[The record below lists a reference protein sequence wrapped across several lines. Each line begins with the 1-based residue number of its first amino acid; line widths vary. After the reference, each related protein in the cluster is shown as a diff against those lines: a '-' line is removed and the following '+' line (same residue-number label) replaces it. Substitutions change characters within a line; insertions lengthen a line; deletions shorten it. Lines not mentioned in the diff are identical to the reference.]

1 VTVNWPDSLD
11 EIVGGDH
18 AVALAYVT
26 PASGVVLS
34 PVSNFGTRDW
44 EAGTVTVNSSI
55 GAWKKLD
62 RIRRNPSVALAF
74 HTREH
79 ARSQRPEYVLVQG
92 RASLSPFADRGWL
105 DAHREEWER
114 FTGGMREFGPL
125 WGRWL
130 SIYHWRVGI
139 EVAVER
145 VVTWPDLDCGGT
157 PEVLGAPLPS
167 RPPRPQQP
175 PARGTAPRINH
186 ARAAANAG
194 RLPNLLL
201 GWVGT
206 DGLPMVVPAQ
216 VAGAENGGIAIEAP
230 LEIVPAG
237 GRRAGLTAHWF
248 SRHVLGQRQRI
259 YTGWLEA
266 EPSERR
272 LVYAPHTEAAYRL
285 PPSKLLYKLVV
296 GAFTRLRLRGARRAG
311 LLAG

>member
-1 VTVNWPDSLD
+1 VTANWPDRLD
-11 EIVGGDH
+11 EILGGDH

-34 PVSNFGTRDW
+34 PVSNFGTRDRQ
-44 EAGTVTVNSSI
+44 AGTVTVNSSI

-62 RIRRNPSVALAF
+62 RIRRNPSVALVF

-79 ARSQRPEYVLVQG
+79 ARSRRPEYVLVQG
-92 RASLSPFADRGWL
+92 RASLSPFTDRAWL

-130 SIYHWRVGI
+130 SVYHWRVGI

-145 VVTWPDLDCGGT
+145 VVTWPDLRCSGN

-167 RPPRPQQP
+167 EPPAPQRP
-175 PARGTAPRINH
+175 PARGTAPRVNH
-186 ARAAANAG
+186 ARAAASAR

-206 DGLPMVVPAQ
+206 DGLPVVVPAR
-216 VAGAENGGIAIEAP
+216 VAGAEQGGIAIEAP
-230 LEIVPAG
+230 WEIVPSG

-266 EPSERR
+266 ESRERR

-296 GAFTRLRLRGARRAG
+296 GLFTRLRLRGARRAG